1 MISGKITSLNR
12 QLIHLQQLSQTLVFI
27 NDNEFFNS
35 DERMEL
41 IDGLI
46 KEIESVR
53 KHIEY
58 EIHNRKKIA

>member
-1 MISGKITSLNR
+1 MISGKTTSLNR

-35 DERMEL
+35 DERMQL